1 MFDFQIFF
9 AKTNCDETDPLN
21 SSTGSLETESVWE
34 NIYILIPEKR
44 ISVVDLLKIE
54 NVDPLGDCSKCK
66 VKFILL

>member
-1 MFDFQIFF
+1 MFFF
-9 AKTNCDETDPLN
+9 MKNNCDGTDPLN
-21 SSTGSLETESVWE
+21 SSTGSLESKSVWE